1 MWFMNRNE
9 SEIVNSEYVERFVI
23 VKRDDAVL
31 IVASYGETRM
41 KTLGRYRNEE
51 EAGTA
56 LLNLFR
62 AISENSEFY
71 FMDSST
77 GCIEIKK
84 PKAGYH
90 GKKVKGHGGS

>member
-1 MWFMNRNE
+1 MNGNC
-9 SEIVNSEYVERFVI
+9 SEIVNTEYVERFVK

-41 KTLGRYRNEE
+41 KTVGRYRNEE
-51 EAGTA
+51 EAGMA
-56 LLNLFR
+56 LVNLFR
-62 AISENSEFY
+62 AITKNSEVF

-77 GCIEIKK
+77 GCIETKK

-90 GKKVKGHGGS
+90 GKKVKRHGGS

>member
-1 MWFMNRNE
+1 MIQLWFMNGNE

-23 VKRDDAVL
+23 VKRYDAVL

-62 AISENSEFY
+62 AISENSE
-71 FMDSST
+71 S
-77 GCIEIKK
+77 G
-84 PKAGYH
+84 P
-90 GKKVKGHGGS
+90 V

>member
-1 MWFMNRNE
+1 MWFMNGNC

-31 IVASYGETRM
+31 IVASYGDTRM
-41 KTLGRYRNEE
+41 KTVGRYRNEK
-51 EAGTA
+51 EAGAA
-56 LLNLFR
+56 LVNLFR
-62 AISENSEFY
+62 AITKNSEVY
-71 FMDSST
+71 FMDWST
-77 GCIEIKK
+77 GCIETKK